1 MARALQKHTHFLRTF
16 TNSPSRTTTAHHSY
30 VESVAFTA
38 LVTTPLSLFLRN
50 TGLQLLAGPLEADLH
65 ILRTYLRDVRHARAA
80 ALGDATYLALL
91 AQSPHDNNDNG
102 QDAGPDAS
110 AYIQQATLSP
120 VGESST
126 TSLPPASP
134 QTPQERQ
141 WWAVNGQGSGGRNNL
156 RRGGGDREMI

>member
-1 MARALQKHTHFLRTF
+1 M
-16 TNSPSRTTTAHHSY
+16 
-30 VESVAFTA
+30 
-38 LVTTPLSLFLRN
+38 PLSLFLRN
-50 TGLQLLAGPLEADLH
+50 TGLQLLAGALEADLH

-80 ALGDATYLALL
+80 ALGDAAYLALL
-91 AQSPHDNNDNG
+91 AQSPHENKSGDGAD
-102 QDAGPDAS
+102 PDAS
-110 AYIQQATLSP
+110 AYFQQATLSP

-141 WWAVNGQGSGGRNNL
+141 WWAVNGQGRGGRNDL